1 MAEAQQKA
9 AGEPKTTAEAPK
21 PAAEKQTNCL
31 ACNKP
36 IKKLKRYY
44 RDGKFYCNKKCWHN
58 YINKSKEELLTFMRI
73 LLDSW

>member
-1 MAEAQQKA
+1 MAGVEQK
-9 AGEPKTTAEAPK
+9 TATEAPK
-21 PAAEKQTNCL
+21 PEVEKQTNCL

-58 YINKSKEELLTFMRI
+58 YTKKPKEEKK
-73 LLDSW
+73 